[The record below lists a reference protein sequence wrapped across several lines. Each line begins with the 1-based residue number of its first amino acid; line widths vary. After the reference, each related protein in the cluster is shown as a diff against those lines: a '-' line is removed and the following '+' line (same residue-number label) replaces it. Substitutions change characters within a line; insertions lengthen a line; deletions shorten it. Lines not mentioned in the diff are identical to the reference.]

1 MQEFKTN
8 NINETELVYSILR
21 EREPDKKIDIEYND
35 NTKEYTLILTNEKY
49 EKNPDI
55 DVDMQIKV
63 IYGDSV
69 TGDTPLLLQK
79 DGRVYIETIESIFDE
94 NKKVEYPLFKIFD
107 KSVRLEKEYS
117 LTDYK
122 VWSDKGW
129 TSIKKVIRHK
139 CDKKIYKVLTHS
151 GCVKVTE
158 DHSLLDENTCIVKP
172 KDCNLQTKLLCSY
185 PTEFNESTVDACEI
199 SKEKAYI
206 YGYELCDK
214 VPTEILNSNN
224 DIIGSFMDGYY
235 DKEWTHLG
243 FKFEEIDKNQIVSA
257 GLYYLMKKMNN
268 DETFDKTFNKISN
281 KNIQNKIKKIE
292 LLYDKEEQFVYDIET
307 DVGRFQAGVGDII
320 VKNTDS
326 IFLEIKF
333 NRENFEQ
340 NRLDSFKM
348 AELCGDNITHKLFNR
363 QPIVLEF
370 EKVYQPFVLLT
381 KKRYI
386 GKKFE
391 DTRDPLKLKEMT
403 TAGIALTRRDYCKM
417 VKNCYKEVIDTIM
430 DTNDIEHSIDIF
442 KKYIDKIENYQ
453 IDFDD
458 LVVSAMLAK
467 NYSCSQC
474 KEKVEWYN
482 LRCSKKGCT
491 TINKDRLD
499 NCPKCKTP
507 VKCMHKFSLAHVNL
521 AMKLLKRNEE
531 IQINDRIQYLF
542 VENAE
547 VVKGA
552 SKKSELAEEP
562 KYATENNLEFNR
574 MCYLEQLAKPI
585 CGFYRVVLKDDEDTM
600 DELITF
606 VNEKLVEFG
615 GKKLRPSDYKLEE

>member
-1 MQEFKTN
+1 MERPEYKTN
-8 NINETELVYSILR
+8 NVNDTELVYSLLR
-21 EREPDKKIDIEYND
+21 ESYPDKKIEIEYNY

-49 EKNPDI
+49 TGDPEV
-55 DVDMQIKV
+55 DVDLQIKV
-63 IYGDSV
+63 VYGDSV

-79 DGRVYIETIESIFDE
+79 DGQVYIETIQSIFDE
-94 NKKVEYPLFKIFD
+94 SKVIEYPNFKMFD
-107 KSVRLEKEYS
+107 KEVRLEKQYS

-129 TSIKKVIRHK
+129 ININKVIRHK
-139 CDKKIYKVLTHS
+139 CDKKIYKILTHS

-158 DHSLLDENTCIVKP
+158 DHSLLDENMCVVKP
-172 KDCNLQTKLLCSY
+172 HDCNLKTKLLSSY
-185 PTEFNESTVDACEI
+185 PTTFNENTCEI
-199 SKEKAYI
+199 SKDMAYN

-224 DIIGSFMDGYY
+224 DIIGSFLDGYY
-235 DKEWTHLG
+235 NKEWTHLG
-243 FKFEEIDKNQIVSA
+243 FKFQEIDKNQILYA
-257 GLYYLMKKMNN
+257 GLYYLIKKVNN
-268 DETFDKTFNKISN
+268 DDKTFFDEIIN
-281 KNIQNKIKKIE
+281 KNIQNRIKKIE
-292 LLYDKEEQFVYDIET
+292 LLENDKEQFVYDLET
-307 DVGRFQAGVGDII
+307 DLGRFQAGVGDII

-333 NRENFEQ
+333 NRDDFEK
-340 NRLDSFKM
+340 NREDSFKM
-348 AELCGDNITHKLFNR
+348 AQICGDNITDKLFNR
-363 QPIVLEF
+363 KPIVLEF

-391 DTRDPLKLKEMT
+391 DTRDPFKLKEMT

-430 DTNDIEHSIDIF
+430 DTNDIEFSIDIF
-442 KKYIDKIENYQ
+442 KKYIDKIEHYQ

-491 TINKDRLD
+491 TINKDRKEK
-499 NCPKCKTP
+499 CPKCNTP

-521 AMKLLKRNEE
+521 AMKLLSRNED

-542 VENAE
+542 VENAK

-552 SKKSELAEEP
+552 SLKSELAEEP
-562 KYATENNLEFNR
+562 KYATENNLTFNR

-585 CGFYRVVLKDDEDTM
+585 AGFFKIILKDDENTM